1 MGNEGRSGGPQGSKS
16 TRSSEEPFRS
26 AAPGLGVHQRGE
38 LFDGGEGGQVGGGAG
53 VAHGSAVGVQAGLG
67 EQAGEFGLAGV
78 GRARPA
84 AALPAR
90 PAVSAGTIGTPVPST
105 AMSSLSGSGAGGR
118 GTTRRDRIAPAWAW
132 VAAAAA
138 APSASA
144 ARSTRLVVTAIPARS
159 PSRLLALA
167 NGAAA
172 PARSTIVA
180 SPGDSDEPATP
191 SSSSLGTTPCPQSA
205 QW

>member
-1 MGNEGRSGGPQGSKS
+1 M
-16 TRSSEEPFRS
+16 
-26 AAPGLGVHQRGE
+26 
-38 LFDGGEGGQVGGGAG
+38 
-53 VAHGSAVGVQAGLG
+53 
-67 EQAGEFGLAGV
+67 
-78 GRARPA
+78 
-84 AALPAR
+84 
-90 PAVSAGTIGTPVPST
+90 
-105 AMSSLSGSGAGGR
+105 SGSGAGGR

-144 ARSTRLVVTAIPARS
+144 ARSTRLVVSAIPARS

-191 SSSSLGTTPCPQSA
+191 SSSSLGTTPRLLPLRRLRARRGA
-205 QW
+205 QGPVSYTHLTLPT